1 MPKRWYRDMYW
12 RVSSQLMDT
21 LPASSFLEVAA
32 RVEIDGDHASPAK
45 EMTLST
51 KGINGEK
58 RMSGMAA
65 MACEA
70 TLSTAMAIIR
80 RRIMS
85 SVKSSARP
93 VMAAIR

>member
-1 MPKRWYRDMYW
+1 
-12 RVSSQLMDT
+12 
-21 LPASSFLEVAA
+21 
-32 RVEIDGDHASPAK
+32 
-45 EMTLST
+45 
-51 KGINGEK
+51 
-58 RMSGMAA
+58 MSGMAA

-70 TLSTAMAIIR
+70 TLSTAMAIMR